1 MSAVITALRFR
12 KGNRDRVDVYLDG
25 RRAVTLPAVEAAN
38 LYQGQVLSEEEIERL
53 KALAAEAEAY
63 ERTLRFLGYRPR
75 SIAEVRRYLQRRG
88 VEPGLQQRI
97 IDRLQ
102 AAGYLD
108 DRAFARF
115 WVENRQQF
123 NPRGAWALRH
133 ELRAKGVS
141 PEIVEEALATLEGE
155 EETAYQLA
163 RARVSRWRDL
173 DRARFWQRAGG
184 FLTRRGFSHET
195 VRAVLERLWDELQ
208 ARDERSVPEVTDGE
222 GAVGE

>member
-25 RRAVTLPAVEAAN
+25 RRAVTLPAV
-38 LYQGQVLSEEEIERL
+38 
-53 KALAAEAEAY
+53 
-63 ERTLRFLGYRPR
+63 
-75 SIAEVRRYLQRRG
+75 
-88 VEPGLQQRI
+88 
-97 IDRLQ
+97 Q
-102 AAGYLD
+102 AA
-108 DRAFARF
+108 
-115 WVENRQQF
+115 
-123 NPRGAWALRH
+123 
-133 ELRAKGVS
+133 S

-195 VRAVLERLWDELQ
+195 VRAVLERLWEELQ
-208 ARDERSVPEVTDGE
+208 ARDERSVPEVADGE